1 MTAVYSLL
9 GAVLTA
15 MLWSIAHLITINR
28 RLARIEFALFGNST
42 PQVQGNKSIFP
53 ICSTLAKLVE
63 EVEGAENANS

>member
-53 ICSTLAKLVE
+53 ICNTLAKLVE
-63 EVEGAENANS
+63 EVQGAENADS